1 MFQGLAPCQSD
12 WRNCGLCEDL
22 YAENRA
28 MLLVG
33 IWWWENKNKLIE
45 WKALVDTVGNNSAD
59 LWGKKVCSTV
69 WQLSIYRF
77 VEVWMLFL
85 TQTYSRSLRVTYG
98 PPEES
103 DMRQE
108 QVTTLANN
116 LRNSGGDVE
125 IGPCGELWWMFIFD
139 KLWEV
144 HGMIN
149 LGIEEMRSKVYCQ
162 YLSLSVPVLA
172 SHVLKGLLHS
182 MSLIHLCA
190 FQYFLKCNLENIG
203 SWLSGTSSKA
213 SIYQQPCASP
223 CIKGY
228 SNVNILQLL
237 FYY

>member
-1 MFQGLAPCQSD
+1 MFQALAPCQSD
-12 WRNCGLCEDL
+12 WRNCGLCEGL

-45 WKALVDTVGNNSAD
+45 WKELVDTVGNNSAD

-144 HGMIN
+144 HGIDKFRN
-149 LGIEEMRSKVYCQ
+149 WRNEVKSL
-162 YLSLSVPVLA
+162 LSVPFT
-172 SHVLKGLLHS
+172 
-182 MSLIHLCA
+182 I
-190 FQYFLKCNLENIG
+190 
-203 SWLSGTSSKA
+203 
-213 SIYQQPCASP
+213 SP
-223 CIKGY
+223 CISIAHAERFAALYVTGTLVCISIFFKM
-228 SNVNILQLL
+228 
-237 FYY
+237 

>member
-28 MLLVG
+28 IMLLVG

-45 WKALVDTVGNNSAD
+45 WKALVDTVGNNSTD

-69 WQLSIYRF
+69 WQLFIYRF

-213 SIYQQPCASP
+213 SIYQQPCVSP

-228 SNVNILQLL
+228 SNVNILLL
-237 FYY
+237 FDY

>member
-1 MFQGLAPCQSD
+1 MFQALAPCQSD
-12 WRNCGLCEDL
+12 WRNCGLCEGL

-172 SHVLKGLLHS
+172 SHMLKGLLHS
-182 MSLIHLCA
+182 MSLVHLCA

-228 SNVNILQLL
+228 SNVNILLL

>member
-1 MFQGLAPCQSD
+1 M
-12 WRNCGLCEDL
+12 
-22 YAENRA
+22 
-28 MLLVG
+28 
-33 IWWWENKNKLIE
+33 
-45 WKALVDTVGNNSAD
+45 
-59 LWGKKVCSTV
+59 CSTV

-77 VEVWMLFL
+77 VGVWMLFL

-108 QVTTLANN
+108 QVTTLVNN

-139 KLWEV
+139 KLREV

-172 SHVLKGLLHS
+172 SHMLKGLLHS

-190 FQYFLKCNLENIG
+190 FQYFLKCNLAHIG

-228 SNVNILQLL
+228 SYVNILLL

>member
-1 MFQGLAPCQSD
+1 MFQALAPCQSD

-144 HGMIN
+144 HGIDKFRN
-149 LGIEEMRSKVYCQ
+149 WRNEVKSL
-162 YLSLSVPVLA
+162 LSVPFA
-172 SHVLKGLLHS
+172 
-182 MSLIHLCA
+182 I
-190 FQYFLKCNLENIG
+190 
-203 SWLSGTSSKA
+203 
-213 SIYQQPCASP
+213 SP
-223 CIKGY
+223 CISITRAERFAALYVTDTLVCISIFLKM
-228 SNVNILQLL
+228 
-237 FYY
+237 

>member
-1 MFQGLAPCQSD
+1 MFQALAPCQSD
-12 WRNCGLCEDL
+12 WRNCGLCEGL

-144 HGMIN
+144 HGIDKFRN
-149 LGIEEMRSKVYCQ
+149 WRNEVKSL
-162 YLSLSVPVLA
+162 LSVPFT
-172 SHVLKGLLHS
+172 
-182 MSLIHLCA
+182 I
-190 FQYFLKCNLENIG
+190 
-203 SWLSGTSSKA
+203 
-213 SIYQQPCASP
+213 SP
-223 CIKGY
+223 CISITHAERFAALYVTGTLVCISIFFKM
-228 SNVNILQLL
+228 
-237 FYY
+237 

>member
-1 MFQGLAPCQSD
+1 MFQALAPCQSD
-12 WRNCGLCEDL
+12 WRNCGLCEGL

-45 WKALVDTVGNNSAD
+45 WKALVDTVGNNSTD

-144 HGMIN
+144 HGIDKFRN
-149 LGIEEMRSKVYCQ
+149 WRNEVKSL
-162 YLSLSVPVLA
+162 LSVPFT
-172 SHVLKGLLHS
+172 
-182 MSLIHLCA
+182 I
-190 FQYFLKCNLENIG
+190 
-203 SWLSGTSSKA
+203 
-213 SIYQQPCASP
+213 SP
-223 CIKGY
+223 CISITRAERFAALYVTDTLVCISIFFKM
-228 SNVNILQLL
+228 
-237 FYY
+237 